1 MIQYYYP
8 IKFILSSLSVINPYD
23 IKLLLIF
30 SYYYILSRIDTVVSE
45 ISEHKNSYLKPII
58 IK

>member
-1 MIQYYYP
+1 MIYKTT
-8 IKFILSSLSVINPYD
+8 ID
-23 IKLLLIF
+23 F

-45 ISEHKNSYLKPII
+45 ISELKNSYLEPII